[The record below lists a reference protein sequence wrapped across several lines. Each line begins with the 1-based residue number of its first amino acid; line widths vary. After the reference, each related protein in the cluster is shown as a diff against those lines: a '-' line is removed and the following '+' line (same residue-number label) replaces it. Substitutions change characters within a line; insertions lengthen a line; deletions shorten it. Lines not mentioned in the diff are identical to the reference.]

1 MMRHGWLIVVL
12 TVFITSCGN
21 KEEKQNGP
29 ARWSSFPVSI
39 YVDPNLVNSAQSQR
53 DFEDAMAFWEQR
65 VGKRLFNYLGTWSG
79 SGYSGGNS
87 INQNV
92 LYLQNPWSYS
102 ANIAAQTVVLSQKSE
117 IKGAVIMVNPHT
129 SFCSGDC
136 TAQMDHTSFRKVLA
150 HELGHFIG
158 LSHSGRWRAT
168 KSRNHR

>member
-65 VGKRLFNYLGTWSG
+65 VGTKKFPVSGKRKSWPQKFTKNIPLRFIATAATEASKSISLAVATRCTEKMTIEP
-79 SGYSGGNS
+79 GGLNG
-87 INQNV
+87 N
-92 LYLQNPWSYS
+92 
-102 ANIAAQTVVLSQKSE
+102 
-117 IKGAVIMVNPHT
+117 M
-129 SFCSGDC
+129 
-136 TAQMDHTSFRKVLA
+136 
-150 HELGHFIG
+150 
-158 LSHSGRWRAT
+158 
-168 KSRNHR
+168 